1 MSNTIDL
8 SVAQALSQ
16 LPDPNGH
23 FGPYGG
29 RFVSETLTHALDS
42 LAADYARLKNDP
54 DFQAT
59 IDHDLQDFRRPSQP
73 AVPRTALECRNR
85 RSPDLVQ
92 A

>member
-29 RFVSETLTHALDS
+29 RFVSETLTHAL
-42 LAADYARLKNDP
+42 
-54 DFQAT
+54 
-59 IDHDLQDFRRPSQP
+59 
-73 AVPRTALECRNR
+73 TAWPPTMRG
-85 RSPDLVQ
+85 
-92 A
+92 